1 MGMDN
6 TVNHPEVERLSVAID
21 DEAKQLREAHP
32 AHPLM
37 VWHVKLW
44 RAGNLPEQ
52 TARLRTRAFVHRFT
66 TDKSARK
73 NFMVDDQ
80 VKIDV
85 LVKYLGAIEDALRAT
100 ANKQEE
106 EAHA

>member
-1 MGMDN
+1 MDN
-6 TVNHPEVERLSVAID
+6 TVNHPEVERLSIAID
-21 DEAKQLREAHP
+21 DEAKRLRDIHP
-32 AHPLM
+32 AHPLLI
-37 VWHVKLW
+37 WYVKLW
-44 RAGNLPEQ
+44 VVSNLPEQ
-52 TARLRTRAFVHRFT
+52 TIRLRTRAFVHRFT

-85 LVKYLGAIEDALRAT
+85 LVEYLGAIEDALRAT